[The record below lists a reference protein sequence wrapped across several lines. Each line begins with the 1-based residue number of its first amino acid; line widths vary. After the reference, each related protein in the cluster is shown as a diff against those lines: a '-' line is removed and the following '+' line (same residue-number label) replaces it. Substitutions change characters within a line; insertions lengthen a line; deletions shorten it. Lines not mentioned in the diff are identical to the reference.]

1 MDENKVKELIA
12 QLRKE
17 AKTCIIIV
25 KDSSGDSLGAVKGS
39 TVDFFD
45 NVLAMVEAVLR
56 KDTRIPPREH
66 VGKIVTELLFIVK
79 MIEHEKEKPTAAAT
93 DVSDKQNILRKV

>member
-25 KDSSGDSLGAVKGS
+25 KDSSGCSLGAVKGS
-39 TVDFFD
+39 TIDVFN
-45 NVLAMVEAVLR
+45 NVLAMVDTVMR
-56 KDTRIPPREH
+56 KDTHVPPREH
-66 VGKIVTELLFIVK
+66 VRQIVTGLRLIAER
-79 MIEHEKEKPTAAAT
+79 IEHDKKSPRRQQPT
-93 DVSDKQNILRKV
+93 